1 MKNDDPVN
9 LSLFGQ
15 QLLDRRKFLRDTASL
30 MGSFSLL
37 NLLSNDGLM
46 AADVAGQS
54 SGQSPI
60 RPIIDP
66 SKPYAPRDPHF
77 DPAAKQLLIIFCAGA
92 VSHVDTFDY
101 KPALTKFHDMKA
113 PGMPEVTFEGPS
125 GNIHKPFWDFAPQGQ
140 SGKMV
145 SSLLPNLGR
154 MVDDYS
160 FFHALHSETS
170 AHPIAENFMST
181 GFTFEGFPSIGSWVT
196 YALGTQNQ
204 ELPAFVAI
212 NDPRGMPRSAKNN
225 WGNGFLPAS
234 FQGTNFSAA
243 QPVPNIA
250 TPGSIDIHQNQRTID
265 ALERLNAKHLEQFP
279 GDSELAARIASY
291 ELAGKMQMSIPD
303 LTDIAGEP
311 EYILKE
317 YGADSPNALKSGY
330 AKNCILAR
338 RMIEKGVRCVQLFNG
353 SDASGGNGI
362 TNWDSHGDI
371 HKTHGM
377 QAEIMDQP
385 TAALIADMKRRG
397 LLDDTLVVWCT
408 EFGRMPFLQ
417 ANGTGRDHNAN
428 AFTSFMTGAG
438 VKKGFSYGKSDEFG
452 FQAVENKTSVY
463 DFNATILHL
472 LGLDHERL
480 SFYNNGIERRLT
492 NVHGH
497 VVKDVLA

>member
-1 MKNDDPVN
+1 MTPDDPLN

-30 MGSFSLL
+30 VGSFSLL
-37 NLLSNDGLM
+37 NLLSHDGLM
-46 AADVAGQS
+46 AAEVAGQS
-54 SGQSPI
+54 SAKTPI

-66 SKPYAPRDPHF
+66 SNPYAPRSPHF

-101 KPALTKFHDMKA
+101 KPALTKYHDMKA

-125 GNIHKPFWDFAPQGQ
+125 GNIHKPFWDFAPRGR

-145 SSLLPNLGR
+145 SSLLPNLGG
-154 MVDDYS
+154 MVDDYC
-160 FFHALHSETS
+160 FFHALHSDTS
-170 AHPIAENFMST
+170 AHPTAENFMST

-234 FQGTNFSAA
+234 FQGTNFGAA
-243 QPVPNIA
+243 EPAPNIA

-265 ALERLNAKHLEQFP
+265 AIERLNAKHLEQFP

-303 LTDIAGEP
+303 LTDIDGEP
-311 EYILKE
+311 AHILRE
-317 YGADSPNALKSGY
+317 YGADSANALKNGY
-330 AKNCILAR
+330 ARNCILAR

-353 SDASGGNGI
+353 SDASGGNGVS
-362 TNWDSHGDI
+362 NWDSHGNI
-371 HKTHGM
+371 LKTHAM

-385 TAALIADMKRRG
+385 TAALLADLKRRG

-417 ANGTGRDHNAN
+417 ANGTGRDHNAS
-428 AFTSFMTGAG
+428 AFTSFMMGAG
-438 VKKGFSYGKSDEFG
+438 VKPGFSYGSSDEFG
-452 FQAVENKTSVY
+452 FQTAENKTSVY

-480 SFYNNGIERRLT
+480 SFYNNGLERRLT